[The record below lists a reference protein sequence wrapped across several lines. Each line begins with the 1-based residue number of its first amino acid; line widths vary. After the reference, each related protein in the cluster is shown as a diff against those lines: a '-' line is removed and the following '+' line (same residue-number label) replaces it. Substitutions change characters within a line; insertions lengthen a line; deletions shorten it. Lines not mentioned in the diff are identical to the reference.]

1 MRLYLLTLG
10 TVVATGAPV
19 PAYLIETDDGRR
31 VLVDTGYSRSAPDK
45 GPIRVAPGQAIDR
58 QLAALGV
65 PLDGIQYVVCSHLD
79 PDHAGNHDL
88 FPAAEFVIQRDHLEL
103 ARSGGMPRL
112 GLARAAWDRPEL
124 RYRQITGDAVLLP
137 GIELIRSSGH
147 ITGHQSVLVRLPLS
161 GPVLLAVDA
170 IPTLHALDP
179 DERPIYPFDT
189 DEPEV
194 RASTRR
200 LVKLAEAEDARII
213 CGHDAEQWSG
223 LPAPP
228 DYLD

>member
-1 MRLYLLTLG
+1 VRLYLLTLG
-10 TVVATGAPV
+10 TIAATGAPV
-19 PAYLIETDDGRR
+19 PAYLIETGDGRR
-31 VLVDTGYSRSAPDK
+31 VLVDTGYARGGQA
-45 GPIRVAPGQAIDR
+45 GPIRVAPEQAIDR

-65 PLDGIQYVVCSHLD
+65 LPADIRYVVCSHLD

-88 FPAAEFVIQRDHLEL
+88 FPAAEFVIQRDHYEL
-103 ARSGGMPRL
+103 ARSGGLPRL

-124 RYRQITGDAVLLP
+124 RYRQISGDAVLLP
-137 GIELIRSSGH
+137 GIELVRSSGH
-147 ITGHQSVLVRLPLS
+147 VLGHQSVLVRLPLS
-161 GPVLLAVDA
+161 GPVLLAADA
-170 IPTLHALDP
+170 IPTMQALDP
-179 DERPIYPFDT
+179 DQRPIYPFDT

-194 RASTRR
+194 RATTRR

-213 CGHDAEQWSG
+213 CGHDAEQWAG